1 MSHSKPPE
9 RRTFLQDR
17 FEILIKR
24 QQSGAATFNE
34 LTELDDMV
42 NRDPELREKVIR
54 ESIFMEGT
62 DDFAEPFDKHS
73 NEDNLVVGHTKS
85 KNLFTRM
92 KEFLARI
99 FVAKITIVK
108 NSRISYRANQ
118 LLMV

>member
-1 MSHSKPPE
+1 MSHRKPPE

-24 QQSGAATFNE
+24 QQSGNATFNE

-54 ESIFMEGT
+54 ENILMEGA
-62 DDFAEPFDKHS
+62 DDFSEPFDNHS
-73 NEDNLVVGHTKS
+73 NENHLVVRRIKPT
-85 KNLFTRM
+85 NPFARI

-99 FVAKITIVK
+99 FMTETTMIK
-108 NSRISYRANQ
+108 NGRIYYRTNQ